1 MSMIDYSGLNSVEKM
16 RAFIQQYPNLSG
28 FTNGI
33 KIDWN
38 DSKSFGLMPMG
49 QSTIS
54 RKEDILGDI
63 ILKKQY
69 NFALYANRFT
79 IEDVMRIETIG
90 FLDDFSEWI
99 EEQSIRGDAPNFGDN
114 PEAEEISAQNG
125 MLYQMYE
132 DGKAGRY
139 QIQIKVLY
147 EKHFSAN

>member
-1 MSMIDYSGLNSVEKM
+1 MIDYTGMNSVEKM
-16 RAFIQQYPNLSG
+16 RAFIQQYPNLSS

-54 RKEDILGDI
+54 RDEDILGNI
-63 ILKKQY
+63 TLKKQY

-79 IEDVMRIETIG
+79 VEDVIRIETIG

-99 EEQSIRGDAPNFGDN
+99 EEQSIRGNAPCFGDN
-114 PEAEEISAQNG
+114 PKAEEISAQNG
-125 MLYQMYE
+125 MLYQLYE
-132 DGKAGRY
+132 DGKTGRY